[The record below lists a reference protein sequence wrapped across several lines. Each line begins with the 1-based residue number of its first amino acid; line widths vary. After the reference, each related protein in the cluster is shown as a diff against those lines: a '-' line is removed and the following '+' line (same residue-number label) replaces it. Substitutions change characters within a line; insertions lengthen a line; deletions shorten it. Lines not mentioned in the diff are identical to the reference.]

1 VDRGAGVTGERPSLV
16 VSEIFGPTVSGE
28 GPTLGQ
34 RCSFLRLGGCNLT
47 CTWCDSAFTWDASR
61 HDLRAELSRM
71 DAEEVVR
78 RLLATGAKFVIVS
91 GGEPLLQQRYP
102 GWNAMLRGL
111 TGAGV
116 RVEVETNGTVEPT
129 AESARLLTRFT
140 VSPKL
145 AHSGVP
151 EDRRIVPLALK
162 ALAATGKAVFK
173 FVCRDVGDVA
183 EAQALSGAHGIP
195 GRRVWVMPEGRDSAT
210 LCRHLA
216 AIADPAVA
224 AGFNVT
230 TRLHVHAWGDE
241 RGR

>member
-1 VDRGAGVTGERPSLV
+1 VSGDRPSLV

-34 RCSFLRLGGCNLT
+34 RCAFLRLGGCNLD
-47 CTWCDSAFTWDASR
+47 CTWCDSGWTWDASQF
-61 HDLRAELSRM
+61 DLRAELTRM
-71 DAEEVVR
+71 DADEIVR
-78 RLLATGAKFVIVS
+78 RLLATAAKFVIVS
-91 GGEPLLQQRYP
+91 GGEPLLQQKYS
-102 GWNAMLRGL
+102 GWNTVLRGL

-116 RVEVETNGTVEPT
+116 RVEVETNGTLEPMPET
-129 AESARLLTRFT
+129 ARLLTRFT

-145 AHSGVP
+145 THSGVP
-151 EDRRIVPLALK
+151 EDRRINPVALK
-162 ALAATGKAVFK
+162 ALAATGKAAFK
-173 FVCRDVGDVA
+173 FVCRDAGDVA
-183 EAQALSGAHGIP
+183 ETAALAEAHGIP
-195 GRRVWVMPEGRDSAT
+195 SRRVWVMPEGRDSAT

-216 AIADPAVA
+216 AIADPAIA

>member
-1 VDRGAGVTGERPSLV
+1 MTGRAPTLV

-34 RCSFLRLGGCNLT
+34 RCAFLRLGGCNLT
-47 CTWCDSAFTWDASR
+47 CTWCDTPYTWDASR
-61 HDLRAELSRM
+61 HDLRTELTRM
-71 DAEEVVR
+71 EAGDVVE
-78 RLLATGAKFVIVS
+78 RLLATGCKFVIIS
-91 GGEPLLQQRYP
+91 GGEPLLQQKYA
-102 GWNAMLRGL
+102 GWNTVLRGL

-129 AESARLLTRFT
+129 AETVRLLTRFT

-145 AHSGVP
+145 AHSGVD
-151 EDRRIVPLALK
+151 EDKRTAPVALK
-162 ALAATGKAVFK
+162 ALVATGKAVFK
-173 FVCRDVGDVA
+173 FVCATAGDVTEVA
-183 EAQALSGAHGIP
+183 EMVRAHSIP
-195 GRRVWVMPEGRDSAT
+195 ARRVWVMPEGRDSAT

-216 AIADPAVA
+216 AIADPAVG

-230 TRLHVHAWGDE
+230 TRLHVHAWGDA

>member
-1 VDRGAGVTGERPSLV
+1 MSGPARPSLV

-47 CTWCDSAFTWDASR
+47 CTWCDSAWTWDASR
-61 HDLRAELSRM
+61 HDLRAELTRM
-71 DAEEVVR
+71 GAETVVG
-78 RLLATGAKFVIVS
+78 RLLDTGVRFVIVS
-91 GGEPLLQQRYP
+91 GGEPLLQQGYP
-102 GWNAMLRGL
+102 GWGAVLRGL

-129 AESARLLTRFT
+129 GESVRLLARFI

-145 AHSGVP
+145 GHSGVAR
-151 EDRRIVPLALK
+151 ERRINGPALK

-173 FVCRDVGDVA
+173 VVCRDADDVA
-183 EAQALSGAHGIP
+183 EAEEELVAAHGIP
-195 GRRVWVMPEGRDSAT
+195 ARRVWVMPEGTDSAT
-210 LCRHLA
+210 LSRHLA

>member
-1 VDRGAGVTGERPSLV
+1 MTDTARPSLV

-34 RCSFLRLGGCNLT
+34 RCAFLRLGGCNLT
-47 CTWCDSAFTWDASR
+47 CTWCDSAWTWDAGR
-61 HDLRAELSRM
+61 YDLRAELHRM
-71 DAEEVVR
+71 DADAVVGQ
-78 RLLATGAKFVIVS
+78 LLATGCRFVIIS
-91 GGEPLLQQRYP
+91 GGEPLMQQRYP
-102 GWNAMLRGL
+102 GWSAVLRGL

-129 AESARLLTRFT
+129 DETVRLMTRFT

-145 AHSGVP
+145 AHSGVA
-151 EDRRIVPLALK
+151 EDRRINGPALK

-173 FVCRDVGDVA
+173 VVCRDAADVA
-183 EAQALSGAHGIP
+183 EAVEMIAAHGIP
-195 GRRVWVMPEGRDSAT
+195 ARRVWVMPEGTDSTT
-210 LCRHLA
+210 LAGRLSV
-216 AIADPAVA
+216 IADPAVA

>member
-1 VDRGAGVTGERPSLV
+1 MTGERPSLV

-61 HDLRAELSRM
+61 HDLRAELTRM
-71 DAEEVVR
+71 DAEEIVR
-78 RLLATGAKFVIVS
+78 QLLATGTRFTIVS
-91 GGEPLLQQRYP
+91 GGEPLLQQRYA
-102 GWNAMLRGL
+102 GWNAVLRGL

-129 AESARLLTRFT
+129 AETARLLTRFT

-145 AHSGVP
+145 AHSGVS
-151 EDRRIVPLALK
+151 EDKRIVPTALK
-162 ALAATGKAVFK
+162 ALAATGKAAFK
-173 FVCRDVGDVA
+173 FVCATAEDVA
-183 EAQALSGAHGIP
+183 EVGELVRAHSIP
-195 GRRVWVMPEGRDSAT
+195 ARRVWVMPEGRDSAA

-216 AIADPAVA
+216 AIADPAVT

-230 TRLHVHAWGDE
+230 TRLHIHAWGDA

>member
-1 VDRGAGVTGERPSLV
+1 MTGEAPSLV
-16 VSEIFGPTVSGE
+16 VSEIFGTTVSGE

-47 CTWCDSAFTWDASR
+47 CGFCDSSWTWDASR
-61 HDLRAELSRM
+61 HDLRAELTRM
-71 DAEEVVR
+71 DAEDIVE

-91 GGEPLLQQRYP
+91 GGEPLLQQKYP
-102 GWNAMLRGL
+102 GWGVVLRGL

-129 AESARLLTRFT
+129 VETARLLTRFT

-145 AHSGVP
+145 AHSAVA
-151 EDRRIVPLALK
+151 EDRRISPTALK
-162 ALAATGKAVFK
+162 ALMATGKAVFK
-173 FVCRDVGDVA
+173 FVCRNAADVSEVA
-183 EAQALSGAHGIP
+183 ELVRAQSIP
-195 GRRVWVMPEGRDSAT
+195 ARRVWVMPEGVDSAT

-216 AIADPAVA
+216 AVADPAVA

-230 TRLHVHAWGDE
+230 TRLHIHAWGDA

>member
-1 VDRGAGVTGERPSLV
+1 MSGERPSLV

-34 RCSFLRLGGCNLT
+34 RCAFLRLGGCNLD
-47 CTWCDSAFTWDASR
+47 CSWCDSAWTWDASR
-61 HDLRAELSRM
+61 FDLRAELRRM
-71 DAEEVVR
+71 PADEIVG
-78 RLLATGAKFVIVS
+78 RLLATGTKFVIVS
-91 GGEPLLQQRYP
+91 GGEPLLQQRYA
-102 GWNAMLRGL
+102 GWNAVLRGL

-129 AESARLLTRFT
+129 AETARMLTRFT

-145 AHSGVP
+145 AHSGVA
-151 EDRRIVPLALK
+151 EDKRVSPVALK
-162 ALAATGKAVFK
+162 ALMATGKAAFK
-173 FVCRDVGDVA
+173 FVCVTAADVA
-183 EAQALSGAHGIP
+183 EAVDLVRAHGIP
-195 GRRVWVMPEGRDSAT
+195 GRRVWVMPEGRDSAA
-210 LCRHLA
+210 LCRHLGV
-216 AIADPAVA
+216 IADPAIA

>member
-1 VDRGAGVTGERPSLV
+1 MTGERPSLV

-47 CTWCDSAFTWDASR
+47 CAWCDTPYTWDASR
-61 HDLRAELSRM
+61 HDLRAELRRM
-71 DAEEVVR
+71 DADRIVE
-78 RLLATGAKFVIVS
+78 RLLATGCRFVIIS
-91 GGEPLLQQRYP
+91 GGEPLLQQGYP
-102 GWNAMLRGL
+102 GWVAVLRGL
-111 TGAGV
+111 IGAGV

-129 AESARLLTRFT
+129 DETTRLMTRFT

-145 AHSGVP
+145 AHSGVYV
-151 EDRRIVPLALK
+151 DRRINSAALK
-162 ALAATGKAVFK
+162 ALTATGKAVFK
-173 FVCRDVGDVA
+173 VVCRDAADVA
-183 EAQALSGAHGIP
+183 ETQALATAHGIP
-195 GRRVWVMPEGRDSAT
+195 ARRVWVMPEGADSAT
-210 LCRHLA
+210 LSRHLA
-216 AIADPAVA
+216 VIADPAIA

>member
-1 VDRGAGVTGERPSLV
+1 MTAPSLV

-34 RCSFLRLGGCNLT
+34 RCAFLRLGGCNLT

-61 HDLRAELSRM
+61 HDLRAELRRM
-71 DAEEVVR
+71 DADEVVS
-78 RLLATGAKFVIVS
+78 RLLALGCKFVIVS
-91 GGEPLLQQRYP
+91 GGEPLLQQKYS
-102 GWNAMLRGL
+102 GWNAVLRGL

-129 AESARLLTRFT
+129 AETARLLTRFT

-145 AHSGVP
+145 AHSGVA
-151 EDRRIVPLALK
+151 EDRRIGPVALK

-173 FVCRDVGDVA
+173 FVCRNADDVA
-183 EAQALSGAHGIP
+183 ETVELTRAQGIP
-195 GRRVWVMPEGRDSAT
+195 ARRVWVMPEGRDSAT

-216 AIADPAVA
+216 AVADPAIA

-230 TRLHVHAWGDE
+230 TRLHVHVWGDE

>member
-1 VDRGAGVTGERPSLV
+1 MSGERPSLV

-61 HDLRAELSRM
+61 HDLRAELTRM
-71 DAEEVVR
+71 DAGEVVD
-78 RLLATGAKFVIVS
+78 RLLALGCKFVIVS
-91 GGEPLLQQRYP
+91 GGEPLLQQKYS
-102 GWNAMLRGL
+102 GWNAVLRGL

-116 RVEVETNGTVEPT
+116 RVEAETNGTVEPT
-129 AESARLLTRFT
+129 AETARLLTRFT

-145 AHSGVP
+145 AHSGVA
-151 EDRRIVPLALK
+151 EDRRINPVALK

-173 FVCRDVGDVA
+173 FVCRDAGDVA
-183 EAQALSGAHGIP
+183 ETAALAGACGIP
-195 GRRVWVMPEGRDSAT
+195 ARRVWVMPEGRDSAT

-216 AIADPAVA
+216 AVADPAVE

-230 TRLHVHAWGDE
+230 TRLHIHAWSDV